1 MLIRIYED
9 RDGPLSMRFPA
20 RGAGLSPFAMFGL
33 CFELGRQACYDD
45 KTGSLM
51 VGVPWCVVEVT
62 IILEMRTTATHLVA
76 NQDQKPIDH
85 TVSIHNMILSAPD

>member
-51 VGVPWCVVEVT
+51 ADDDTDALP
-62 IILEMRTTATHLVA
+62 II
-76 NQDQKPIDH
+76 
-85 TVSIHNMILSAPD
+85 APEHPLLPRRNPTDGTLIR